1 MDPGVRRGDIF
12 FKILRFMTNRILIA
26 EIVAA
31 HGIKGFVKLVYFGED
46 PDDLEDYNP
55 LFTSEDGG
63 QTLTIQLKNAI
74 KGGYVASVEGI
85 TDRNDAEKLAKT
97 RLYVAK
103 DKLAEAEDGAFY
115 YHDLIGCTAFE
126 NGTEIGKVIAVE
138 NFGAGDLLEIRPP
151 NKGTFYLPFK
161 DEYVPDVD
169 IAGRK
174 INVMIP
180 EGLVED

>member
-1 MDPGVRRGDIF
+1 
-12 FKILRFMTNRILIA
+12 MTDNRILIA

-46 PDDLEDYNP
+46 PNDLEDYNP
-55 LFTSEDGG
+55 LFISEDGT
-63 QTLTIQLKNAI
+63 QTLTIHLKNAI
-74 KGGYVASVEGI
+74 KGGYVAAIHGI

-103 DKLAEAEDGAFY
+103 DKLAEAEEGTFY
-115 YHDLIGCTAFE
+115 YHDLIGCTAYE
-126 NGTEIGKVIAVE
+126 NNIEVGKVIAVE
-138 NFGAGDLLEIRPP
+138 NFGAGDLLEIRQQ

-169 IAGRK
+169 IVARK
-174 INVMIP
+174 VTIVIP
-180 EGLVED
+180 EGLIEG